1 MADFSMPDFSV
12 PDLAGTDLTFPD
24 LTFPDPTR
32 PDPPL
37 PDLLTPLVPAELD
50 RPPVNEPAPAL
61 PDLTNPLIPGELHTP
76 DTIVPEYAEMQLN
89 AIDVPMSDPPGKL
102 ADAAL
107 ELVDASPD
115 SQNLPP
121 GLTYSQDYMTQEEM
135 THRLRRL
142 ATLILGLEG
151 KMPVNE
157 Q

>member
-1 MADFSMPDFSV
+1 MAEFSMPDFSV
-12 PDLAGTDLTFPD
+12 PDLTGTDLTFPD

-37 PDLLTPLVPAELD
+37 PDLLTPAIPAGLD
-50 RPPVNEPAPAL
+50 QPPVNEPAPAL
-61 PDLTNPLIPGELHTP
+61 PDLTDPLIPGELDTP
-76 DTIVPEYAEMQLN
+76 DASVPEYAETLLAPIN
-89 AIDVPMSDPPGKL
+89 VRTSDAPGEL
-102 ADAAL
+102 ADTAM
-107 ELVDASPD
+107 ELVGASPD
-115 SQNLPP
+115 NQNLPP
-121 GLTYSQDYMTQEEM
+121 GLTYPQDYTTRQQM